1 MNKFILFVSI
11 GLLVSQN
18 PFKVFNN
25 KKGVDN
31 AFNKDTLVSD
41 ITDTLQSNIEPQDT
55 VSPTP
60 IDEKSVKIL
69 DSLVIVEDSVKVK
82 STLFEGQI
90 EEAHLLFSKAM
101 VSDHTGDTLATI
113 FNYKLLFE
121 SLAQID
127 EMNEMDEFEKI
138 VYNKLLDTAVNHFEK
153 ATTVNKAESGLSVA
167 LLRDKL
173 DEYIYDQNLEDLEF
187 VDETVEIIEG
197 HIPITYNGKVHSVIK
212 FFQNAGKVSIQKWLN
227 RTDRFKKI
235 ILPILEEENVPPEL
249 FYLAMIESGLNSN
262 AYSYAHASGVWQ
274 FISSTGKMYGL
285 DRSYHID
292 ERLDFEKSTRAAANY
307 LTDLYAEFDD
317 WYLAFAAYNSGSG
330 RVRKAIRRHGTRD
343 YWKLYSLPKETRN
356 YVPNIMAAIF
366 ISKNPEKYGFTPNP
380 YPDLEWDVKEI
391 DKSVSFKQISECS
404 NVTVKDLKF
413 YNPELKQG
421 LIPPLKENE
430 TYQFRLPKTA
440 SSDFDSLFALIEV
453 TKEQIFNVKSHKVKY
468 GENLSLIAKKYQVPM
483 KDIISYNKIINP
495 DRIKPKTYLQI
506 PINYEQ
512 YLEEEAN
519 KRKKIY
525 HTVKTGDTV
534 SEIAEMYKTSVKN
547 IKKWN
552 GLRSDVIRL
561 GQKLEIW
568 VKSSNYKSY
577 STKKKS
583 SRTYKVKYGDT
594 LSEIAEKY
602 GIGLSQIKKWN
613 NISSS
618 GDIREG
624 QVLKISPP
632 Y

>member
-1 MNKFILFVSI
+1 MKKILFIMTISTSI
-11 GLLVSQN
+11 VLSQN
-18 PFKVFNN
+18 ILKVFNN
-25 KKGVDN
+25 KDKENLKVD
-31 AFNKDTLVSD
+31 S
-41 ITDTLQSNIEPQDT
+41 TDNVIELADSST
-55 VSPTP
+55 A
-60 IDEKSVKIL
+60 IIEN
-69 DSLVIVEDSVKVK
+69 DSLKLDTIEQQKSDSILVEN
-82 STLFEGQI
+82 TLFEQQI
-90 EEAHLLFSKAM
+90 AEAHFLFAKGM
-101 VSDHTGDTLATI
+101 VADHTGDTLETI
-113 FNYKLLFE
+113 FNFKLLFE
-121 SLAQID
+121 SLAQVD

-138 VYNKLLDTAVNHFEK
+138 TYNKLLDTAVNYFEK
-153 ATTVNKAESGLSVA
+153 ANTVNKSESGLSVA

-173 DEYIYDQNLEDLEF
+173 DNFIYDQKLDDLEF

-197 HIPITYNGKVHSVIK
+197 HIPITYNRKVHSIIK
-212 FFQNAGKVSIQKWLN
+212 FFQNQGKVSIQNWLN
-227 RTDRFKKI
+227 RTNRFKKI

-249 FYLAMIESGLNSN
+249 FYLAMIESGLNPN

-285 DRSYHID
+285 DRSYYID
-292 ERLDFEKSTRAAANY
+292 ERLDFEKSTRAAATY
-307 LTDLYAEFDD
+307 LKDLYAEFDD

-380 YPDLEWDVKEI
+380 LPDLEWTVKDL
-391 DKSVSFKQISECS
+391 DKSVSVKQISECS
-404 NVTVKDLKF
+404 NISVKELRF
-413 YNPELKQG
+413 YNPELKHG
-421 LIPPLKENE
+421 IIPPLKEDDV
-430 TYQFRLPKTA
+430 YKFRLPTTA
-440 SSDFDSLFALIEV
+440 SENFDSLFALIEV
-453 TKEQIFNVKSHKVKY
+453 TNDEIFNVKSHRVKY

-483 KDIISYNKIINP
+483 KDIISYNKISNP

-506 PINYEQ
+506 PINYEL
-512 YLEEEAN
+512 YLQQEAN

-525 HTVKTGDTV
+525 HTVKSGDTV
-534 SEIAEMYKTSVKN
+534 SEIAELYKTSAKN

-568 VKSSNYKSY
+568 VKANSSNKY
-577 STKKKS
+577 TAKKKS
-583 SRTYKVKYGDT
+583 YRTYKVRYGDT
-594 LSEIAEKY
+594 LSEIAEKH
-602 GIGLSQIKKWN
+602 GIGLSKIKKWN

-618 GDIREG
+618 DDIREG
-624 QVLKISPP
+624 QILKISPP